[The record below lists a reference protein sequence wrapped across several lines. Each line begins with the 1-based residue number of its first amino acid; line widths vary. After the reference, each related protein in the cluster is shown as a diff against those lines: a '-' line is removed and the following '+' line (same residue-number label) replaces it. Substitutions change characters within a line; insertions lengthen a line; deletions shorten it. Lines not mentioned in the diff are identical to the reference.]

1 MNEPDEAVARPTA
14 HYPPADITP
23 AEFESFVTS
32 LFDSIEEG
40 GGIANLRIQNHE
52 VVQGRDGSYDFD
64 ATVRYELAGM
74 AFLLLVEA
82 KLHKNP
88 IKRETVQVLHQK
100 LQSVGAQKGVLVST
114 APFQRGALDFALAH
128 GIALVT
134 VTEGRFTFETKAA
147 TKPTTPT
154 REETQNRFGLPI
166 FVGHVYSNGDTPG
179 SVGVTLMSPD
189 YPDYLERLLPRVGQ
203 DTDSQV

>member
-1 MNEPDEAVARPTA
+1 MREPDDVVARPTA

-23 AEFESFVTS
+23 TEFERFVTS
-32 LFDSIEEG
+32 LFDAIEEA

-52 VVQGRDGSYDFD
+52 VVEGRDGTYDFD

-74 AFLLLVEA
+74 AFLILVEA

-114 APFQRGALDFALAH
+114 APFQKGALDFALAH

-134 VTEGRFTFETKAA
+134 VTEGRFTYETRAA
-147 TKPTTPT
+147 AKPPTPT
-154 REETQNRFGLPI
+154 REEAQERFGVPV
-166 FVGHVYSNGDTPG
+166 FVGHAYSNGDAPG
-179 SVGVTLMSPD
+179 SVGVTLMSPEFPED
-189 YPDYLERLLPRVGQ
+189 LAEHLLPRVG
-203 DTDSQV
+203 